1 MKVNKKYYKDVAK
14 LFPIYSKKE
23 KSFLSDLKKQID
35 EYDNVS
41 YSDLENEFGTPID
54 IVKAYYDTVD
64 SKYLLNRIN
73 IKRAV
78 VIICLTILVVGTSY
92 FGYRTYSLNKAI
104 NDFKTSIPT
113 EIEETVEVVE

>member
-73 IKRAV
+73 IKRTV
-78 VIICLTILVVGTSY
+78 VIICLTILVIGTCY

>member
-73 IKRAV
+73 IKRTV
-78 VIICLTILVVGTSY
+78 VIIFLTILVIGTSY